1 MTRIALLGIVLVL
14 ATSSLLAQEA
24 SPAPAAPAA
33 SQPASAPVER
43 TPITARAIEVRGDV
57 KHAPL
62 GSEDWKAC
70 EVDEEYP
77 EQTVILTGLRSSVK
91 LQIGSDDTYTLLVV
105 EPASKTLLTEAYTTA
120 DAKRVNIG
128 VGYGQIRAGV
138 AEGGLKSEFTVVSPV
153 ATLSKRGTWNFGLF
167 YERGTD
173 RFEIFLMDYG
183 LVEALH
189 KLTGERRLVLPGQLV
204 TEAMRRWADEATLH
218 RNVSIGD
225 FLGQSDVLVAF
236 NHLQQDGLRVLS
248 PEGGQTVLLDLS
260 SAGAQQQFADLARQS
275 LPTLLPT
282 GPVVAPPAVRRAR
295 TEGFFGTGRGDQL
308 IPVIIDKTSPLAQ
321 RGFAQPGTYQFP
333 RSTLEGWLQQ
343 NGKK

>member
-128 VGYGQIRAGV
+128 VGYG
-138 AEGGLKSEFTVVSPV
+138 
-153 ATLSKRGTWNFGLF
+153 
-167 YERGTD
+167 
-173 RFEIFLMDYG
+173 
-183 LVEALH
+183 
-189 KLTGERRLVLPGQLV
+189 
-204 TEAMRRWADEATLH
+204 
-218 RNVSIGD
+218 
-225 FLGQSDVLVAF
+225 
-236 NHLQQDGLRVLS
+236 
-248 PEGGQTVLLDLS
+248 
-260 SAGAQQQFADLARQS
+260 
-275 LPTLLPT
+275 
-282 GPVVAPPAVRRAR
+282 
-295 TEGFFGTGRGDQL
+295 
-308 IPVIIDKTSPLAQ
+308 
-321 RGFAQPGTYQFP
+321 
-333 RSTLEGWLQQ
+333 
-343 NGKK
+343 